1 MTHIGKRLAAL
12 LVLCA
17 LVLCGCG
24 RQEQDEPLPKLVIGS
39 DNYEPYFYLDEDG
52 SFAGIDVE
60 IATEACRRMGYEPE
74 FQKIAWQFKDILL
87 EQGTVDCLWGCFSMS
102 GREYDYQWAGPYA
115 ISRQVIAVD
124 AGSDIYTMGDL
135 AGKTIAVQST
145 GKPEDLFLHHRIAD
159 IPEFGAIIS
168 LEDRGVQYAAL
179 DCGYVD
185 AVATHE
191 MAILQYMEYGAEFRI
206 LDKPLLVTG
215 IGVAFSNNDNRG
227 LAQRLTETFA
237 QMRQDGTLQEILG
250 RYLEHPETYLEVESL
265 GQ

>member
-1 MTHIGKRLAAL
+1 MNAEKII
-12 LVLCA
+12 C
-17 LVLCGCG
+17 
-24 RQEQDEPLPKLVIGS
+24 I
-39 DNYEPYFYLDEDG
+39 YF
-52 SFAGIDVE
+52 
-60 IATEACRRMGYEPE
+60 RHM
-74 FQKIAWQFKDILL
+74 Q
-87 EQGTVDCLWGCFSMS
+87 
-102 GREYDYQWAGPYA
+102 
-115 ISRQVIAVD
+115 
-124 AGSDIYTMGDL
+124 
-135 AGKTIAVQST
+135 
-145 GKPEDLFLHHRIAD
+145 AD
-159 IPEFGAIIS
+159 IPQFEDIIS

-191 MAILQYMEYGAEFRI
+191 MAILQYMEDYGAEFRI